1 MDRWKWLAL
10 GGLAAAGVGY
20 WYYDKRRTEVAAAQA
35 LAAAQAAAAQAAQA
49 AAAQAAQAA
58 TSDGGILGPGIAP
71 LIAAG
76 LAPEPPPL
84 VMASEMALSL
94 PMIHRAT

>member
-35 LAAAQAAAAQAAQA
+35 LAAAQA

>member
-1 MDRWKWLAL
+1 MWLAL

-35 LAAAQAAAAQAAQA
+35 LAAAQAAAAQ
-49 AAAQAAQAA
+49 AAQAAQAA